1 MYKITMKVKNKDW
14 WIGHSSRQLSVC
26 GDREGVGALKI
37 PHIVGGAP
45 NFAEF
50 KSGGRGRKESERGGP
65 WPVTLIVILALL
77 ASLQCVQF
85 SGGALEMTISG
96 RFSAFQWTH
105 RRATTTG
112 SIHLR

>member
-14 WIGHSSRQLSVC
+14 WTGQSSRQLSVC

-50 KSGGRGRKESERGGP
+50 KSGR
-65 WPVTLIVILALL
+65 TD
-77 ASLQCVQF
+77 
-85 SGGALEMTISG
+85 
-96 RFSAFQWTH
+96 
-105 RRATTTG
+105 
-112 SIHLR
+112 